1 MRLHILR
8 NHPSAAMTN
17 HQAKQQALPFSTSSH
32 DSDSLPRGIECQFDV
47 PFVAGMALREKQIQ
61 QNYRPVI
68 AIHKWFARRP
78 GTLFRALLL
87 SEFVPGPL
95 RESYFR
101 SHDLRG
107 IKVADPFM
115 GGGTP
120 LIEANRIG
128 CDVIGHDINAMAY
141 WIVRQAIENLD
152 LQAYQEAASGIA
164 CMLEQKVG
172 SLYRTRCLE
181 CFSLDAH
188 VKYFLWVKI
197 SRCLKCGRDF
207 DLLPGF
213 LLAENRRHP
222 MNVIVCSQCG
232 ELNEARDRKRVGKC
246 SRCEAPLTL
255 QGPASRN
262 RCACPHCGEQNVY
275 PVGSNGA
282 PRHRMF
288 AIEYYCSN
296 CKPRHY
302 GRFFKKPDPSDL
314 KNMDQA
320 VEEWARIHAKYVPDD
335 KIPGGDETN
344 RLLRWGYRLY
354 REMFNER
361 QLLGLELIC
370 RSIGKEADRRIR
382 GALATNLSDLL
393 RYQNMLCRYD
403 TSALKSLDVFS
414 VHGFP
419 VGLIECE
426 SNIIGI
432 PNGRDSANI
441 GSGGWSNIVDKYL
454 KAKRYCE
461 SPFEVSYESGSKRE
475 IPIADEWIGDHQA
488 KRQPRRVSLACKN
501 STEARFPR
509 ASLDGVFTDPPYYS
523 NVQYAELMD
532 FCYVWLRRLIGADDA
547 AFGKSTT
554 RDAAELTGNVSMDRG
569 LTHFTE
575 GLSTVFCK
583 MSQALK
589 PGSPLAFTY
598 HHNSADAY
606 FPLIVALLDARLV
619 CSASLPC
626 PAEMGAS
633 IHINR
638 TGSSVVDTV
647 FVCRSTGRVPR
658 RILASKA
665 NELAELVREDLVNLR
680 AGGLTPTQGDTRCLA
695 LGHLARMA
703 VWKLR
708 VDWNATLETDEKLR
722 IVDHTIQ
729 DLGGL
734 SAVEEALGEDRRA
747 LTKRRLVVAEAGPS
761 YGAQSD
767 EVSF

>member
-1 MRLHILR
+1 M
-8 NHPSAAMTN
+8 
-17 HQAKQQALPFSTSSH
+17 
-32 DSDSLPRGIECQFDV
+32 IE
-47 PFVAGMALREKQIQ
+47 
-61 QNYRPVI
+61 
-68 AIHKWFARRP
+68 
-78 GTLFRALLL
+78 T
-87 SEFVPGPL
+87 
-95 RESYFR
+95 
-101 SHDLRG
+101 
-107 IKVADPFM
+107 
-115 GGGTP
+115 
-120 LIEANRIG
+120 NRIG
-128 CDVIGHDINAMAY
+128 CDVVGFDINAMAY

-152 LQAYQEAASGIA
+152 LRAYQEAVSRIA
-164 CMLEQKVG
+164 CMLEEKVG
-172 SLYRTRCLE
+172 TFYRTRCLE
-181 CFSLDAH
+181 CSSTDAH

-197 SRCLKCGRDF
+197 IRCLKCGNDF
-207 DLLPGF
+207 DLFPGF

-232 ELNEARDRKRVGKC
+232 ELSEVRDRKRLGRC
-246 SRCEAPLTL
+246 SNCEASLTL

-288 AIEYYCSN
+288 AIEYHCPT

-302 GRFFKKPDPSDL
+302 GRFFRKPDRSDL
-314 KNMDQA
+314 KKAYQA
-320 VEEWARIHAKYVPDD
+320 VEEWPRIQAQYVPDD
-335 KIPGGDETN
+335 KIPGGDETD

-370 RSIGKEADRRIR
+370 RSISKEPDRRIR

-403 TSALKSLDVFS
+403 TMALKSLDVFS

-419 VGLIECE
+419 VGLVECE

-432 PNGRDSANI
+432 PNGRDTANI
-441 GSGGWSNIVDKYL
+441 GSGGWTNIVEKYL

-461 SPFEVSYESGSKRE
+461 NPFEVSHESGSKRE
-475 IPIADEWIGDHQA
+475 ILIAGEWIGDYQA
-488 KRQPRRVSLACKN
+488 KRRRRRVSLGCKN
-501 STEARFPR
+501 SIEARFTR

-523 NVQYAELMD
+523 NVQCAELMD
-532 FCYVWLRRLIGADDA
+532 FCYVWLRRLIGADEP

-554 RDAAELTGNVSMDRG
+554 RNPAELTGNVSMDRG
-569 LTHFTE
+569 LSHFTE

-589 PGSPLAFTY
+589 PGSPLVFTY
-598 HHNSADAY
+598 HHNSMDAY

-647 FVCRSTGRVPR
+647 FVCRSTGHVPR
-658 RILASKA
+658 RILASTA
-665 NELAELVREDLVNLR
+665 YEVAQLVREDLVKLP
-680 AGGLTPTQGDTRCLA
+680 AGGLTPTQGDARCVA
-695 LGHLARMA
+695 FGHLARLA

-708 VDWNATLETDEKLR
+708 ADGNATLETNEKLR
-722 IVDHTIQ
+722 IVDQTIQ
-729 DLGGL
+729 EVGGL
-734 SAVEEALGEDRRA
+734 SAVEKALGEDRQA
-747 LTKRRLVVAEAGPS
+747 LGDHRSK
-761 YGAQSD
+761 
-767 EVSF
+767 